1 MRCPFCNEENTKVVD
16 SRPSDENNLIRR
28 RRQCEVCSK
37 RFTTYEKIETIPLVI
52 IKKDKT
58 REPYNRNKLMNGV
71 VRSCHK
77 RSVSM
82 KQMEELVDDIE
93 NSLYNSLKKEVRS
106 KRIGEKVM
114 EKLKDVDEVAYV
126 RFASIYREF
135 KDINT
140 FMDELKKIL
149 NEKK

>member
-1 MRCPFCNEENTKVVD
+1 MRCPFCNEDNTKVVD

-28 RRQCEVCSK
+28 RRQCEACGK

-82 KQMEELVDDIE
+82 SEIEGLVDEIE
-93 NSLYNSLKKEVRS
+93 NSIYNSLKKEIKS
-106 KRIGEKVM
+106 KDIGEKVM
-114 EKLKDVDEVAYV
+114 EKLKNIDEVAYV

-149 NEKK
+149 NDK

>member
-1 MRCPFCNEENTKVVD
+1 MRCPFCNEDNTKVVD

-28 RRQCEVCSK
+28 RRQCEACGK

-82 KQMEELVDDIE
+82 SEIETLVDEIE
-93 NSLYNSLKKEVRS
+93 NSLYNSMKKEIKS
-106 KRIGEKVM
+106 KDIGEKVM
-114 EKLKDVDEVAYV
+114 EKLKLIDEVAYV

-149 NEKK
+149 NDK

>member
-1 MRCPFCNEENTKVVD
+1 MRCPFCNEDNTKVVD

-28 RRQCEVCSK
+28 RRQCEACGK

-82 KQMEELVDDIE
+82 SQIEGLVDEIE
-93 NSLYNSLKKEVRS
+93 NSLYNSMKKEIKS
-106 KRIGEKVM
+106 KDIGEKVM
-114 EKLKDVDEVAYV
+114 ERLKSIDEVAYV

-149 NEKK
+149 NDK

>member
-1 MRCPFCNEENTKVVD
+1 MRCPFCNEEVTKVVD

-28 RRQCEVCSK
+28 RRQCETCGK

-82 KQMEELVDDIE
+82 NEIEALVDDIE
-93 NSLYNSLKKEVRS
+93 NNLYNSLKKEIKS
-106 KRIGEKVM
+106 KDIGEKVM
-114 EKLKDVDEVAYV
+114 EKLKTIDEVAYV

-149 NEKK
+149 NDK

>member
-1 MRCPFCNEENTKVVD
+1 MRCPFCNEDNTKVVD

-28 RRQCEVCSK
+28 RRQCEACGK

-82 KQMEELVDDIE
+82 SEIEGLVDEIE
-93 NSLYNSLKKEVRS
+93 NSLYNSLKKEIKS
-106 KRIGEKVM
+106 KDIGEKVM
-114 EKLKDVDEVAYV
+114 EKLKTIDEVAYV

-149 NEKK
+149 NDK

>member
-1 MRCPFCNEENTKVVD
+1 MRCPFCNEDNTKVVD

-28 RRQCEVCSK
+28 RRQCEACGK

-82 KQMEELVDDIE
+82 SEIEGLVDEIE
-93 NSLYNSLKKEVRS
+93 NSLYNSLKKEIKS
-106 KRIGEKVM
+106 KDIGGKVM
-114 EKLKDVDEVAYV
+114 EKLKNIDEVAYV

-140 FMDELKKIL
+140 FMDELKKML
-149 NEKK
+149 NDK